1 MNITAFL
8 FLLTMFSTITGLVVE
23 CIKKIVTDKA
33 NISWNITALIVA
45 LIVGGC
51 GCIVYYQLNG
61 IPFTTN
67 NIIYAILMGIAS
79 ALSSTLGY
87 DKVKQ
92 AVLQVKNINDK
103 TQVEK

>member
-1 MNITAFL
+1 MNTSTFL
-8 FLLTMFSTITGLVVE
+8 FLLAAFSTITGLVVE
-23 CIKKIVTDKA
+23 CIKKLVTDKA

-51 GCIVYYQLNG
+51 GCAVYYQLNG

-67 NIIYAILMGIAS
+67 NIIYAALMG
-79 ALSSTLGY
+79 LSSAIVSMVGF

-92 AVLQVKNINDK
+92 AILQISSKSDK
-103 TQVEK
+103 